1 MQYPITVDVGL
12 LFIGSKN
19 NEPDVK
25 NLDVNNLGADKVGL
39 KDDKLGLID
48 NNKKTDAETHGLDVE
63 SLNSNKFSLE
73 LCTLWLGEDN

>member
-39 KDDKLGLID
+39 KD

-63 SLNSNKFSLE
+63 SLDSNKFSLE
-73 LCTLWLGEDN
+73 LYTLWLGEDN